1 MNRLIT
7 WLDLPAADLA
17 RAQVF
22 YRALLG
28 PSARVEA
35 RGGVV
40 VIGPPDGPVEARL
53 IHRPEGGAPGP
64 LPYFRL
70 RHPLETALARVE
82 ELGGRI
88 LELPHP
94 IPPYG
99 RRALIRDSEGNTIAL
114 YREAPD
120 EGG

>member
-7 WLDLPAADLA
+7 WIDLPAADLA

-53 IHRPEGGAPGP
+53 IHAPEGGAPGP
-64 LPYFRL
+64 QPYLQL
-70 RHPLETALARVE
+70 RHPLEQALARVN
-82 ELGGRI
+82 ELGGAI
-88 LELPHP
+88 LQAPHP

-99 RRALIRDSEGNTIAL
+99 LRALIRDSEGNHLAL
-114 YREAPD
+114 YHPD
-120 EGG
+120 TNEPP